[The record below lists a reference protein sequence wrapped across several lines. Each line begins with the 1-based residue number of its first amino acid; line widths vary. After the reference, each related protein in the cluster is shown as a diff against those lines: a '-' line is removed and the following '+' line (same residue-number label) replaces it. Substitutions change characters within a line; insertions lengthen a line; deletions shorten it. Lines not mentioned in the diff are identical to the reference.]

1 MTTVLI
7 SGASIAGP
15 TAAYWL
21 ARAGFDVTMV
31 ERFDGLRPGGQSVD
45 VRGAGRTVARRMGVE
60 DLIRAA
66 GTGEKGLQFVDTNG
80 KVKAA
85 FAASDFA
92 DGNGPTAELEILRGD
107 LARIVFDAAT
117 AAGAQTVFG
126 DTITDLDDDG
136 AGVHVTFA
144 HGAARTFDHVIIAE
158 GMRSRTRRLIVD
170 DADAIRPLGMY
181 TSYFTIPRAASD
193 TQWASWCSFP
203 GSRSALVRPDTHGT
217 TRAALSFI
225 TDEQGL
231 DALDTAG
238 QKAQLRA
245 RYGDDGWEMPRVLDG
260 MDAST
265 DFYFEGIGQ
274 VKLPTWG
281 YGRVVLLG
289 DSAYCASPVS
299 GMGTSL
305 SLVGAYVLAHE
316 MIAGGDAFARYES
329 ILRPYVAQAQKLP
342 PGTPRVAN
350 PKSRLG
356 VRLLNAAAC
365 VAASRPVQSIAARF
379 SSPPADAIDLP
390 DYPSPVRPG

>member
-21 ARAGFDVTMV
+21 ARAGFEVTMV
-31 ERFDGLRPGGQSVD
+31 ERFAELRPGGQSVD

-60 DLIRAA
+60 DLIRAG
-66 GTGEKGLQFVDTNG
+66 GTGEEGLQFVDTRGN
-80 KVKAA
+80 VKAA

-117 AAGAQTVFG
+117 AAGAETVFG

-136 AGVHVTFA
+136 TAVHVTFA
-144 HGAARTFDHVIIAE
+144 NATARTFDHVIIAE
-158 GMRSRTRRLIVD
+158 GMRSRTRRLVVD
-170 DADAIRPLGMY
+170 DSDAIRSLGMY

-203 GSRSALVRPDTHGT
+203 GSRSALIRPDTHGT
-217 TRAALSFI
+217 TRAALSFM
-225 TDEQGL
+225 TDDRGL
-231 DALDTAG
+231 DALDIDG
-238 QKAQLRA
+238 QKAELRR
-245 RYGDDGWEMPRVLDG
+245 RYADAGWEIPRVLDG
-260 MDAST
+260 MDAAD

-274 VKLPTWG
+274 VRLPRWG
-281 YGRVVLLG
+281 HGRVVLLG

-316 MIAGGDAFARYES
+316 IIAGGDALSRYES
-329 ILRPYVAQAQKLP
+329 IMRPYVDQAQKLP

-350 PKSRLG
+350 PRSRLG
-356 VRLLNAAAC
+356 VRVLNAAAG
-365 VAASRPVQSIAARF
+365 VAASKPVQSIAARF
-379 SSPPADAIDLP
+379 SSPPADKIDLP
-390 DYPSPVRPG
+390 DYPSPVRPA